1 MVNLS
6 VPSVDF
12 GLVRIGEQ
20 IQTKLLLTNTTQL
33 EASWTMKEK
42 LNSQQDQED
51 TQVQD

>member
-1 MVNLS
+1 MNLG

-12 GLVRIGEQ
+12 GLVKLGEQ

-42 LNSQQDQED
+42 PHCQQDRKD
-51 TQVQD
+51 TQVQA